1 MKNRI
6 RAELLEHGA
15 LATIQ
20 NAIDGNTPE
29 EIEKALLK
37 ILDIVLQ
44 EQKNHLY
51 MLTAKK
57 IHDAIACTHTCR
69 EQGNRYKLLQIMME
83 AITQFNPAGVI

>member
-29 EIEKALLK
+29 KALLK

-44 EQKNHLY
+44 EQRNLY

-69 EQGNRYKLLQIMME
+69 EQGNRYKLLQIMM
-83 AITQFNPAGVI
+83 QFNPAGVI